1 MISLFLGQSGGASI
15 LLDKVVA
22 VVDKEVITWSELY
35 KAMSFEY
42 ESSLRGLNPEEKK
55 RYLETVQVDF
65 LDKLITMRLQLEEAK
80 KAGFSVN
87 DSEAKA
93 AIDDIRSQYKL
104 SEDQFREA
112 LKKEGFNYDDYF
124 QRITNQIL
132 INKVVYNEVRSKIVI
147 SDEEVETYIKEHRE
161 ELPMSLTFKLS
172 EIQFKKPVGEK
183 EESEVNALVDQI
195 YKKISDGIKFSD
207 IISEFVSNPRVKF
220 AGETDYIQASD
231 LREEL
236 LKNIKGLE
244 EEAVS
249 SPIYTEDGVF
259 IIKIVKKESPV
270 SHDALRD
277 NIRKTLMEKKTEASY
292 LQWVKK
298 LRQKAFIEIK
308 L

>member
-1 MISLFLGQSGGASI
+1 MNGRSYLKKLFLGIMIFLFLGQSGGASI

-22 VVDKEVITWSELY
+22 VVDREVITWSELY

-42 ESSLRGLNPEEKK
+42 ESSVRGLNPEEKK

-147 SDEEVETYIKEHRE
+147 SDEEVAAYIKEHGE
-161 ELPMSLTFKLS
+161 ELPMGLTFKLS
-172 EIQFKKPVGEK
+172 EIQFKKK
-183 EESEVNALVDQI
+183 
-195 YKKISDGIKFSD
+195 
-207 IISEFVSNPRVKF
+207 NPR
-220 AGETDYIQASD
+220 
-231 LREEL
+231 
-236 LKNIKGLE
+236 
-244 EEAVS
+244 
-249 SPIYTEDGVF
+249 
-259 IIKIVKKESPV
+259 
-270 SHDALRD
+270 
-277 NIRKTLMEKKTEASY
+277 
-292 LQWVKK
+292 
-298 LRQKAFIEIK
+298 
-308 L
+308 